1 MTTERTG
8 DIRSGEDIDDASARS
23 LTDDEQAEAAEIRA
37 EIEEAREEMGGT
49 LNELGDRLEPSHLMQ
64 QAKENVRD
72 ATIGRVEETARGTT
86 DMVMETIKR
95 NPVPAA
101 LAGAGLALLWMNR
114 SNGHD
119 YGRSEGGSYRSGE
132 YRTYGYRGEYDPPGQ
147 GIGGKVGEK
156 VGEVGSTV
164 GGAVG
169 NVRDGAGEAVST
181 VAQGANQAADEVG
194 LRLDRFMKASPL
206 AVGAIAVGA
215 GVLAGTIIPDTPQ
228 EQELLGDASRQV
240 VNTVR
245 QTVDDVATKAEEALD
260 ETEQKVGSSS

>member
-1 MTTERTG
+1 M
-8 DIRSGEDIDDASARS
+8 
-23 LTDDEQAEAAEIRA
+23 
-37 EIEEAREEMGGT
+37 
-49 LNELGDRLEPSHLMQ
+49 
-64 QAKENVRD
+64 
-72 ATIGRVEETARGTT
+72 
-86 DMVMETIKR
+86 
-95 NPVPAA
+95 
-101 LAGAGLALLWMNR
+101 
-114 SNGHD
+114 
-119 YGRSEGGSYRSGE
+119 
-132 YRTYGYRGEYDPPGQ
+132 
-147 GIGGKVGEK
+147 
-156 VGEVGSTV
+156 GSTV

-260 ETEQKVGSSS
+260 ETEQKVSSSS